1 MRLEHKGYKVAEDV
15 RYHKEHMW
23 ARREGELVV
32 VGVTDFAQRLAGD
45 IVYVDMPM
53 EGDPVTKDK
62 PFGTIETGK
71 WVGKLYAPVDGAVAA
86 YNESVEDDALIINED
101 PYGKGWVIKVR
112 PEDPHQFDSL
122 LSPSA
127 YVPIMDAKLKELGK

>member
-1 MRLEHKGYKVAEDV
+1 MEHKGYKLAEDV

-23 ARREGELVV
+23 ARMEGELVV

-53 EGDPVTKDK
+53 EGDAVTKDK

-71 WVGKLYAPVDGAVAA
+71 WVGKLYAPVSGTVEA
-86 YNESVEDDALIINED
+86 YNESVEDDALVINED

-112 PEDPHQFDSL
+112 PADPSEFGRMLAVGD
-122 LSPSA
+122 

>member
-1 MRLEHKGYKVAEDV
+1 MEHKGYKLVEDV

-53 EGDPVTKDK
+53 EGDIVTKDK

-71 WVGKLYAPVDGAVAA
+71 WVGKLYAPVNGSVAA
-86 YNESVEDDALIINED
+86 YNEAVEDDALVINED
-101 PYGKGWVIKVR
+101 PYGRGWVIKVR
-112 PEDPHQFDSL
+112 PSDMAEYDRMLAVAD
-122 LSPSA
+122 
-127 YVPIMDAKLKELGK
+127 YTPIMDAKLKELGK